1 MKYTPKEVTKSNEVQ
16 IGKDVIY
23 LTYTRYGY
31 VYLTG
36 RVDAIEHSE
45 QWCGQALKVW
55 NYALKRYQRVLA
67 NNVITEGA
75 LVEVLYEG
83 ERFAVEVLQIDFRLF
98 EAEDDNGNTKWI
110 MPTRITGVIENE
122 WTHSKTAVAYMMQE
136 AIA

>member
-1 MKYTPKEVTKSNEVQ
+1 MNNENQV
-16 IGKDVIY
+16 GKDVIY
-23 LTYTRYGY
+23 LVYTRHGY

-36 RVDAIEHSE
+36 RVDAIEYSE
-45 QWCGQALKVW
+45 QWCGWTLKVY
-55 NYALKRYQRVLA
+55 NYALKRHQLVLA

-122 WTHSKTAVAYMMQE
+122 WTHSQTAMAYQME

>member
-1 MKYTPKEVTKSNEVQ
+1 MFTQTQDNQQ
-16 IGKDVIY
+16 IGKDIIY

-36 RVDAIEHSE
+36 RVDAIEYSE
-45 QWCGQALKVW
+45 QWCGWTLKVY
-55 NYALKRYQRVLA
+55 NYALKRHQRVLA
-67 NNVITEGA
+67 NNVISEGA

-122 WTHSKTAVAYMMQE
+122 WTHSKTATAYMMQE

>member
-1 MKYTPKEVTKSNEVQ
+1 MENKSKSNEAQ
-16 IGKDVIY
+16 IGKDIIY
-23 LTYTRYGY
+23 LTYTRHGY

-36 RVDAIEHSE
+36 RVDAIEYSE
-45 QWCGQALKVW
+45 QWCGWTLKVY
-55 NYALKRYQRVLA
+55 NYALKRHQLVLA

-122 WTHSKTAVAYMMQE
+122 WTHSQTAMAYQME

>member
-1 MKYTPKEVTKSNEVQ
+1 MNIVAQKQVEHNQQ
-16 IGKDVIY
+16 IGKDIIY
-23 LTYTRYGY
+23 LTYTRHGY

-36 RVDAIEHSE
+36 RVDAIEYSE
-45 QWCGQALKVW
+45 QWCGWTLKVY
-55 NYALKRYQRVLA
+55 NYALKRHQRELA
-67 NNVITEGA
+67 NNVISEGA

-122 WTHSKTAVAYMMQE
+122 WTHSKTAAAYMMQE